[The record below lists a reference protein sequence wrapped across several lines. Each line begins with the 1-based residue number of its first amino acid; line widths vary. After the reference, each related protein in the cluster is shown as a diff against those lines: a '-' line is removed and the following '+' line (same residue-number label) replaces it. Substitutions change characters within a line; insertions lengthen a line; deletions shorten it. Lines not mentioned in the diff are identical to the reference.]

1 VVTIAKLI
9 YFFYWVSKNT
19 AIMSLLKNLIN
30 KFQQLFSGS
39 AAPSPDSGRAAQARQ
54 HLFGAILEA
63 CDDGVITTDEMSD
76 VRALQSRL
84 GMSDSEL
91 NGIKIQVL
99 QNLIDKVM
107 EDNIV
112 TEDEM
117 DFIEQIEIDL
127 QLGVADSLKIKGDIE
142 RVRGMYKRSKSVGG
156 DEFDDENFFDDDY
169 DDDYDEDYDDTEY
182 DDERDDGIDIGDAA
196 AIATAVGAG
205 AILASEFNEGNEDSE
220 LEDDPIDENENEDT
234 DEEDNETFSDES

>member
-1 VVTIAKLI
+1 
-9 YFFYWVSKNT
+9 
-19 AIMSLLKNLIN
+19 MSLLKNLIN

-39 AAPSPDSGRAAQARQ
+39 AAPSPDSGRATQARQ
-54 HLFGAILEA
+54 QLFVAIVEA

-76 VRALQSRL
+76 VRALQAKL

-91 NGIKIQVL
+91 NSIKIQVL
-99 QNLIDKVM
+99 QNLIDRVM

-142 RVRGMYKRSKSVGG
+142 RVRNMYKQSKSVGG
-156 DEFDDENFFDDDY
+156 DEFDDSFDDDY
-169 DDDYDEDYDDTEY
+169 DDDDYDDDDTEY
-182 DDERDDGIDIGDAA
+182 DDENENGIDIGEAA
-196 AIATAVGAG
+196 ALATALGAG
-205 AILASEFNEGNEDSE
+205 AILANEITKDSE
-220 LEDDPIDENENEDT
+220 LEDDPIDENEIEEDESEEST
-234 DEEDNETFSDES
+234 DEAESFSDES

>member
-1 VVTIAKLI
+1 
-9 YFFYWVSKNT
+9 
-19 AIMSLLKNLIN
+19 MSLLNHLVN

-39 AAPSPDSGRAAQARQ
+39 AAPSPDSGRAIQAKKQ
-54 HLFGAILEA
+54 LFDAILEA
-63 CDDGVITTDEMSD
+63 CEDGVITTEEMSD

-91 NGIKIQVL
+91 NSIKIQVL

-107 EDNIV
+107 DDDIV
-112 TEDEM
+112 TEEEM

-142 RVRGMYKRSKSVGG
+142 RVRQMYKRSKSV
-156 DEFDDENFFDDDY
+156 DTIEY
-169 DDDYDEDYDDTEY
+169 DDDTIFEDRFDEDYDTQDEYDDTEY
-182 DDERDDGIDIGDAA
+182 EDDIDIGNVA

-205 AILASEFNEGNEDSE
+205 VILANQ
-220 LEDDPIDENENEDT
+220 LDT
-234 DEEDNETFSDES
+234 DEDLMDNETEQEEETESFSDQS